1 MTIAFLTP
9 VSTALTEVR
18 GQRTTSKLG
27 LTTPSKWLPTTLL
40 VEKDARMLA
49 MRRSTGLI
57 TALYAE
63 AMVWLLISI
72 RFKLPILT

>member
-1 MTIAFLTP
+1 MTIVSLTP
-9 VSTALTEVR
+9 VSTALTEAR
-18 GQRTTSKLG
+18 GQQTTSKLG

-40 VEKDARMLA
+40 VEKDATMPA
-49 MRRSTGLI
+49 MRRSTGRI

-63 AMVWLLISI
+63 ATVWLIISI